1 MELIPRPD
9 LPGSAFVVSAAGNVA
24 HKVLYGGLADL
35 RPMPRTLIDD
45 GMLREVYHYRPSAKV
60 VEQGDPVLL
69 VTPLAAPALCFDL
82 RRGCSLVEHF
92 VSNGRPTYLV
102 EYGQVSFRDRN
113 LGMEHWID
121 EVVPAAIREV
131 SAARRRTT
139 RARGRLEPGRGV
151 RAAHRGRQPD
161 LPIASVTA
169 VGSPFDIKQVPLV
182 APLRPLLNLTE
193 GGGIINRSYQA
204 MGGAP
209 KPLVKWAFQ
218 LSSFQK
224 LVTKPL
230 AVATRLDDQDFLAQL
245 EAVDRFM
252 DNMIA
257 YPGRT
262 FGQLYHRFVR
272 GNALVTGSIDFGDR
286 TISVADI
293 TAPVLVFGGATDG
306 IAPIPA
312 VRTVV
317 PLLTGSKEVRFEVVP
332 GGHLGHADRT
342 AGPAARPG
350 RSWTSGSASGPR
362 TPRRP
367 RLRGPARRPPR
378 RRPPRKAAA
387 KKAPAKKAPAKKSAT
402 KKSAAKTTGAKKPR
416 TAASRDAIGTNP
428 ARRYG
433 SAGSRSLSS

>member
-1 MELIPRPD
+1 MTLIPRPD
-9 LPGSAFVVSAAGNVA
+9 LPGSAFVVSAASNVA

-69 VTPLAAPALCFDL
+69 VTPLAAPALCYDL

-92 VSNGRPTYLV
+92 VNAGRPTYLV
-102 EYGQVSFRDRN
+102 EYGNVSFRDRN

-121 EVVPAAIREV
+121 DVVPAAIREV
-131 SAARRRTT
+131 SAHAG
-139 RARGRLEPGRGV
+139 GRPVHVIGWSLGGIFALLT
-151 RAAHRGRQPD
+151 AADSPD

-169 VGSPFDIKQVPLV
+169 VGTPFDIKQVPLV
-182 APLRPLLNLTE
+182 APLRPLLNLTDS
-193 GGGIINRSYQA
+193 GGIINRSYRA

-209 KPLVKWAFQ
+209 KPLVRWAFQ

-224 LVTKPL
+224 LVTRPL

-245 EAVDRFM
+245 EAVDRFT

-293 TAPVLVFGGATDG
+293 KAPVLVFGGATDG

-312 VRTVV
+312 VRTLV
-317 PLLTGSKEVRFEVVP
+317 PLLSGAKEVRFEVVP
-332 GGHLGHADRT
+332 GGHLGMLTGRR
-342 AGPAARPG
+342 ARG
-350 RSWTSGSASGPR
+350 
-362 TPRRP
+362 
-367 RLRGPARRPPR
+367 
-378 RRPPRKAAA
+378 
-387 KKAPAKKAPAKKSAT
+387 
-402 KKSAAKTTGAKKPR
+402 TTW
-416 TAASRDAIGTNP
+416 
-428 ARRYG
+428 
-433 SAGSRSLSS
+433 